1 VSVEMRFWWSALGN
15 VSADLFMSTFWQA
28 WPDVS
33 YYRQENAVARGL
45 TTHHQRDSLLVCF
58 TLGFW
63 RG

>member
-33 YYRQENAVARGL
+33 YYRQENAVARGY
-45 TTHHQRDSLLVCF
+45 
-58 TLGFW
+58 
-63 RG
+63 